1 MSRLTGKVAVVTGGG
16 AGIGKAT
23 CLLFAE
29 EGASVVIAEQN
40 ETTGAQVAAEIS
52 ASGGTAL
59 FVPTDV
65 SDESSVK
72 SMVAVAVGKFGTIHV
87 LVNNAAVFLQKGL
100 DASVEDW
107 RKNFDVNVIGLA
119 LVSKHVVPE
128 MRRAGGGAIVN
139 LASIS
144 AFIAQPNLMT
154 YNATKGAI
162 VAVTRCMALDLAPD
176 KIRVNAVCPGVTY
189 TEHMQERLE
198 REVGLGREQADEHP
212 DWGGMHILH
221 RIADPREIAYPIVFL
236 VSDEA
241 SFITAESL
249 MVDGGYVAK

>member
-1 MSRLTGKVAVVTGGG
+1 MSRLSGKVAVVTGGG

-72 SMVAVAVGKFGTIHV
+72 SMVAAAVGKFGTIHV
-87 LVNNAAVFLQKGL
+87 LVNNAAVFHQQGL
-100 DASVEDW
+100 DASVEAW

-162 VAVTRCMALDLAPD
+162 VAVTRCMALDLARHTLSHN
-176 KIRVNAVCPGVTY
+176 ISCGHCVEATEFVRVKQG
-189 TEHMQERLE
+189 RLRLAIFFPWLYRRVIE
-198 REVGLGREQADEHP
+198 PELACWLQLSFSASQP
-212 DWGGMHILH
+212 
-221 RIADPREIAYPIVFL
+221 ADPSWGPLSLPI
-236 VSDEA
+236 
-241 SFITAESL
+241 
-249 MVDGGYVAK
+249 KN

>member
-1 MSRLTGKVAVVTGGG
+1 MKRLSGKVAVVTGGG

-23 CLLFAE
+23 SLLFAE

-40 ETTGAQVAAEIS
+40 EETGAQVAAEIS
-52 ASGGTAL
+52 EGGGAAL
-59 FVPTDV
+59 FVQTDV
-65 SDESSVK
+65 SDEESVK
-72 SMVAVAVGKFGTIHV
+72 SMVAVAVEKFESIHI
-87 LVNNAAVFLQKGL
+87 LVNNAAVFRQKGL

-119 LVSKHVVPE
+119 LASKHVVPQ
-128 MRRAGGGAIVN
+128 MRRVGGGAIVN

-198 REVGLGREQADEHP
+198 REAGLSREQADEHQ
-212 DWGGMHILH
+212 DWGGLHMLH
-221 RIADPREIAYPIVFL
+221 RVADPREIAYPVAFL
-236 VSDEA
+236 ASDEA

>member
-1 MSRLTGKVAVVTGGG
+1 MSRLSGKVAVVTGGG

-72 SMVAVAVGKFGTIHV
+72 SMVAAAVGKFGTIHG
-87 LVNNAAVFLQKGL
+87 LVNNAAVLLQKGL

-107 RKNFDVNVIGLA
+107 RRT
-119 LVSKHVVPE
+119 S
-128 MRRAGGGAIVN
+128 
-139 LASIS
+139 
-144 AFIAQPNLMT
+144 T
-154 YNATKGAI
+154 
-162 VAVTRCMALDLAPD
+162 
-176 KIRVNAVCPGVTY
+176 
-189 TEHMQERLE
+189 
-198 REVGLGREQADEHP
+198 
-212 DWGGMHILH
+212 
-221 RIADPREIAYPIVFL
+221 
-236 VSDEA
+236 
-241 SFITAESL
+241 
-249 MVDGGYVAK
+249 

>member
-1 MSRLTGKVAVVTGGG
+1 MMRLSGKVAVVTGGG

-52 ASGGTAL
+52 ANGGTAL
-59 FVPTDV
+59 FIPTDV
-65 SDESSVK
+65 SDESNVK
-72 SMVAVAVGKFGTIHV
+72 SMVAATVGKFEAIHI
-87 LVNNAAVFLQKGL
+87 LVNNAAVFRQKGL

-107 RKNFDVNVIGLA
+107 RRNFDVNVIGLA
-119 LVSKHVVPE
+119 LVSKYVVSE

-144 AFIAQPNLMT
+144 AFVAQPNLMT

-198 REVGLGREQADEHP
+198 REVGLNREQADAHP
-212 DWGGMHILH
+212 DWGGLH
-221 RIADPREIAYPIVFL
+221 MLQRVADPREIAYPIVFL